1 MLSSMRFNKGEKV
14 LFLKEVGEGI
24 VKGYDDDHL
33 VIVED
38 DTGFENSY
46 PEDQLVEIRG
56 DQSQIIPDEAKEMAG
71 ETDAQA
77 LAADMSNEFAD
88 VIKSP
93 GCWEVDLHTH
103 MLLDSEKGMTSG
115 ELLNYQLAQ
124 LNRYYLK
131 AREKHI
137 RKLIIIHGVGQ
148 GVLKSEVRHFLEG
161 REGVAFFDADFREY
175 GKGATEVE
183 IYYQ

>member
-1 MLSSMRFNKGEKV
+1 MPSSMRFNKGEKV

-24 VKGYDDDHL
+24 VKGYDSDHF

-38 DTGFENSY
+38 DTGFENIY
-46 PEDQLVEIRG
+46 PEDQLVEIKG
-56 DQSQIIPDEAKEMAG
+56 THSDSIPEEAKELAEG
-71 ETDAQA
+71 SGNQA
-77 LAADMSNEFAD
+77 IGVNNSNEFAD
-88 VIKSP
+88 VVKSP

-103 MLLDSEKGMTSG
+103 MLMDSERGMTSG

-131 AREKHI
+131 AREKRI

-148 GVLKSEVRHFLEG
+148 GVLKNEVRHFLEG
-161 REGVAFFDADFREY
+161 REGVAFYDADFREY